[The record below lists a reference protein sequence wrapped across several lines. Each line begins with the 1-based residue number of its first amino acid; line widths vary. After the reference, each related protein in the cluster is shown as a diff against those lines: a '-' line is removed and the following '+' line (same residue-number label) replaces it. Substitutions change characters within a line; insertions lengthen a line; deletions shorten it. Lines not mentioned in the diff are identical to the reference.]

1 MDTRR
6 SVGSSA
12 QAEAMAKIES
22 MIQQAGLF
30 ENGML
35 TTDCVILWRGERVD
49 GSAVRARLHPMGP
62 MDDLRERGLIEQHHD
77 DVVDEDRLRR

>member
-6 SVGSSA
+6 TSSTGSDVMREVRVM
-12 QAEAMAKIES
+12 AEK
-22 MIQQAGLF
+22 AGVLAD
-30 ENGML
+30 GMMV
-35 TTDCVILWRGERVD
+35 TDCIVLVRCERID
-49 GSAVRARLHPMGP
+49 GSAVRARFHPMGP

>member
-6 SVGSSA
+6 STSGTGVMSA
-12 QAEAMAKIES
+12 VRAMME
-22 MIQQAGLF
+22 QAGAL
-30 ENGML
+30 EPGMMV
-35 TTDCVILWRGERVD
+35 TDCVILTRVERVD
-49 GSAVRARLHPMGP
+49 GSGRRQRWHPMGA

>member
-6 SVGSSA
+6 TTNSGARVMDA
-12 QAEAMAKIES
+12 IRAMA
-22 MIQQAGLF
+22 QDAGVLQ
-30 ENGML
+30 EGMMV
-35 TTDCVILWRGERVD
+35 TDCIVLFRGERID
-49 GSAVRARLHPMGP
+49 GGAVRARFHPMGA

>member
-6 SVGSSA
+6 STSA
-12 QAEAMAKIES
+12 QARVMAEIEAMIQES
-22 MIQQAGLF
+22 GLF
-30 ENGML
+30 QDGML
-35 TTDCVILWRGERVD
+35 TTDCVILWRGERID
-49 GSAVRARLHPMGP
+49 GSAVRARFHPMGP